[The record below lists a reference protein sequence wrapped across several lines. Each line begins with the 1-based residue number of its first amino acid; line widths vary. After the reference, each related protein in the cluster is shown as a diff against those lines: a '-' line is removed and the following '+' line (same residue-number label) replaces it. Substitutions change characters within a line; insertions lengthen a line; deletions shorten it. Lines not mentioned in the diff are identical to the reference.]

1 VQIQLR
7 WQCGCWHRIA
17 WRLSTPYCTPRPP
30 PSTPPPLPTPVCAHP
45 PCSACPPVQVGI
57 CLALIA
63 RVALALVADD
73 MLGDSVHEIWRFAA
87 AVSAMELALV
97 MFMAGLSALK

>member
-1 VQIQLR
+1 
-7 WQCGCWHRIA
+7 
-17 WRLSTPYCTPRPP
+17 
-30 PSTPPPLPTPVCAHP
+30 
-45 PCSACPPVQVGI
+45 VGI
-57 CLALIA
+57 CLALIV

-73 MLGDSVHEIWRFAA
+73 MLGDSVHEIWRVAA